1 MAGKASIPGKGN
13 VQEYTKEKR
22 DNLRETRSGCS
33 SPALLIAMS
42 SAPIFTLRVPEV
54 FQSMETSQKGLSAVE
69 ANSRQSLYGKNVL
82 SEQLQQP
89 EWQKFLRQVRH
100 PFILLMVLAIVLS
113 LWQRDWTLALIILL
127 LSITN
132 SAFSYWREHRA
143 EQAIEKLRHLLPSYA
158 HLIREGA
165 DVHIP
170 ASDVVP
176 GDLLILAE
184 GDNIPADA
192 RVVEEYGLRVNN
204 ASLTGEAVAARK
216 TAEASILSGLSDM
229 ERPNLIFAGT
239 SIASGT
245 GKAIVYATG
254 MLTQFGRIAQLTQT
268 VHEEPSMF
276 QKELGRLNRRL
287 TLIAVLIG
295 GFTWILATFE
305 PRISQHFPN
314 ALLLALGTIV
324 AVTPEGLPAT
334 LTLSLAMAV
343 QRLTSRGVLAKR
355 LNVVETLGNVSV
367 ICTDKSGTLTQ
378 NQMTVREVWVAH
390 HKIKVTG
397 AGYEPKGQYFPSP
410 VGTSYE
416 ADLKRLLTAALSCNN
431 ARINPPSPEHQ
442 TWTSLGD
449 QTEAAL
455 KVAALK
461 YNLDELSIAASF
473 PRIHEI
479 PFDARRKCMTTI
491 HREADGEVAF
501 VKGAPREVLQLC
513 SHILVNGESQT
524 INETI
529 QNEIMTA
536 NDEYSRHA
544 LRVLGIASRELPP
557 RLGPYTTDLV
567 EQDLTF
573 LGLMAMMDPPRPE
586 VERAIQTCRQAGIRI
601 VMITGDYGLTAESLA
616 RRVGLVSTPNP
627 IILTGAELDGVDDLA
642 LQKLLEK
649 EVIFARMA
657 PDHKLRLV
665 SAYQACGEVVAVTGD
680 GVNDAPALRKADVG
694 IAMGIIGTD
703 VAKEAAD
710 IILTNDNFGSIAS
723 AIEEGR
729 AIYDNIRKFITY
741 IFSSNVSE
749 VLPFLLTSAL
759 GIPPALVVRQIL
771 AIDMGTDILPAL
783 ALGSEKPE
791 PDIMKYPPRRSR
803 PLIDKGL
810 LTRAFLWLGLLEAGL
825 CYLGYLSIYLFSGNA
840 VLLNQPLLNT
850 IHWPQ
855 LLFIPGNVNIVA
867 RTVFFASVVL
877 VQIGNAFACRTS
889 KAHNTQMGWGSN
901 KILLLGI
908 ALSLVMIGMMV
919 YIPFLAKAFDNQA
932 FPVILWPFLAL
943 FALVLYT
950 LEWFRKAII
959 RSREKKGSR

>member
-1 MAGKASIPGKGN
+1 
-13 VQEYTKEKR
+13 
-22 DNLRETRSGCS
+22 
-33 SPALLIAMS
+33 MS

-54 FQSMETSQKGLSAVE
+54 FQSMETSQKGLSPVE
-69 ANSRQSLYGKNVL
+69 VESRQSLYGENVL
-82 SEQLQQP
+82 SEQLQPP
-89 EWQKFLRQVRH
+89 EWQKYLRQVRH
-100 PFILLMVLAIVLS
+100 PFILLMFLATVIS

-127 LSITN
+127 LSIAN

-158 HLIREGA
+158 HVIRDGT
-165 DVHIP
+165 DMHIP
-170 ASDVVP
+170 ASGVVP

-192 RVVEEYGLRVNN
+192 RVVEEFGLRVNN
-204 ASLTGEAVAARK
+204 ASLTGESVAARK
-216 TAEASILSGLSDM
+216 TAEASILPSLSDL

-245 GKAIVYATG
+245 GSAIVFATG

-276 QKELGRLNRRL
+276 QKELGHLSRRL
-287 TLIAVLIG
+287 TLIAIVIG
-295 GFTWILATFE
+295 GITWALASFE
-305 PRISQHFPN
+305 PNISQHFPN

-355 LNVVETLGNVSV
+355 LDVVERLGNVSV

-378 NQMTVREVWVAH
+378 NQMTVREVWVLN
-390 HKIKVTG
+390 HKVQVTG
-397 AGYEPKGQYFPSP
+397 TGYNPKGQYIPSP
-410 VGTSYE
+410 VDTPYE
-416 ADLKRLLTAALSCNN
+416 NDLISLLKAALSCNN
-431 ARINPPSPEHQ
+431 SRINPPSPGHP
-442 TWTSLGD
+442 TWSSLGD

-461 YNLDELSIAASF
+461 YNLDERAIAILL

-479 PFDARRKCMTTI
+479 PFDARRKRMTTI
-491 HREADGEVAF
+491 HRDVDREVAF

-513 SHILVNGESQT
+513 SRILVNGESQPISEEIRT
-524 INETI
+524 
-529 QNEIMTA
+529 EIMAA
-536 NDEYSRHA
+536 NDEYSRRA
-544 LRVLGIASRELPP
+544 LRVLGIARRDLPQ
-557 RLGPYTTDLV
+557 RSGAYTSEAV

-586 VERAIQTCRQAGIRI
+586 VEHAIQICRQASIRL

-616 RRVGLVSTPNP
+616 RRVGMVSTPNP
-627 IILTGAELDGVDDLA
+627 TIVTGAELDAMDDLT
-642 LQKLLEK
+642 LQQLLDK
-649 EVIFARMA
+649 EIIFARMA

-710 IILTNDNFGSIAS
+710 IILTDDNFASIVS

-759 GIPPALVVRQIL
+759 GIPPALVIRQIL

-791 PDIMKYPPRRSR
+791 PNIMQYPPRRSQ
-803 PLIDKGL
+803 PLLDKGL
-810 LTRAFLWLGLLEAGL
+810 ITRAFLWLGLLEAGL
-825 CYLGYLSIYLFSGNA
+825 CYLAFLSIYLFSGNSD
-840 VLLNQPLLNT
+840 LLNQPLLNT
-850 IHWPQ
+850 ISWPQ
-855 LLFIPGNVNIVA
+855 LLVIPGDVNVVA
-867 RTVFFASVVL
+867 RTVFLAGVVL

-901 KILLLGI
+901 KVLLFGI
-908 ALSLVMIGMMV
+908 ALSLIMITGMV
-919 YIPFLAKAFDNQA
+919 YIPFLAKIFDNQT
-932 FPVILWPFLAL
+932 FPVILWPILAF
-943 FALVLYT
+943 FALILYT
-950 LEWFRKAII
+950 LEWFRKAIL
-959 RSREKKGSR
+959 RSRERIRASRQSDSR

>member
-1 MAGKASIPGKGN
+1 
-13 VQEYTKEKR
+13 
-22 DNLRETRSGCS
+22 
-33 SPALLIAMS
+33 MS
-42 SAPIFTLRVPEV
+42 SAPIFTLRVPDV
-54 FQSMETSQKGLSAVE
+54 FQVMETSPKGLSTEE
-69 ANSRQSLYGKNVL
+69 AQSRQSLYGENVL
-82 SEQLQQP
+82 SEERQP
-89 EWQKFLRQVRH
+89 PGWQKFLRQTRH
-100 PFILLMVLAIVLS
+100 PFILLMLLAAVIS
-113 LWQRDWTLALIILL
+113 LWQRDWTLALIIFL

-158 HLIREGA
+158 HVVRDSA
-165 DVHIP
+165 DLHIP

-216 TAEASILSGLSDM
+216 TAEASILPSLSDL

-245 GKAIVYATG
+245 GRAIVYATG
-254 MLTQFGRIAQLTQT
+254 MLTQFGRIAQLTQS
-268 VHEEPSMF
+268 VHEEPSTF
-276 QKELGRLNRRL
+276 QKELGHLNLRLSV
-287 TLIAVLIG
+287 IAIIVGVI
-295 GFTWILATFE
+295 TWALATFE
-305 PRISQHFPN
+305 PHISRQFPN

-324 AVTPEGLPAT
+324 AVIPEGLPAT

-367 ICTDKSGTLTQ
+367 LCTDKSGTLTQ

-390 HKIKVTG
+390 HRVNVTG
-397 AGYEPKGQYFPSP
+397 SGYDPKGQYIPSP
-410 VGTSYE
+410 DGTSYE
-416 ADLKRLLTAALSCNN
+416 KDLISLLEAAISCNN
-431 ARINPPSPEHQ
+431 ARINPPDPEHHS
-442 TWTSLGD
+442 WTSLGD

-461 YNLDELSIAASF
+461 YNLNEQAIAVSL

-491 HREADGEVAF
+491 HREPDKEIAF
-501 VKGAPREVLQLC
+501 VKGAPREVLLLC
-513 SHILVNGESQT
+513 SHILVNGESQPIT
-524 INETI
+524 AST
-529 QNEIMTA
+529 QNEIMSA
-536 NDEYSRHA
+536 NDDFSRHA
-544 LRVLGIASRELPP
+544 LRVLGFARRDLSPRSRA
-557 RLGPYTTDLV
+557 YTSEVV
-567 EQDLTF
+567 EHDLTF

-586 VERAIQTCRQAGIRI
+586 VEQAIQTCRQAGIRI

-616 RRVGLVSTPNP
+616 RRVGLISSPSPTIV
-627 IILTGAELDGVDDLA
+627 TGAELDAMDDLA
-642 LQKLLEK
+642 LQRILDK
-649 EVIFARMA
+649 EIIFARMA

-665 SAYQACGEVVAVTGD
+665 SAYQSSGEIVAVTGD
-680 GVNDAPALRKADVG
+680 GVNDTPALRKADVG
-694 IAMGIIGTD
+694 IVMGIIGTD

-749 VLPFLLTSAL
+749 VFPFLLTSAL

-791 PDIMKYPPRRSR
+791 PDIMKYPPRHSR
-803 PLIDKGL
+803 PLLDKGL

-825 CYLGYLSIYLFSGNA
+825 CYLGFLSIYLFSGNA
-840 VLLNQPLLNT
+840 GLLNQPFLNT
-850 IHWPQ
+850 ITWPR
-855 LLFIPGNVNIVA
+855 LLGITGDVNMVA
-867 RTVFFASVVL
+867 RTVFLAGVVL
-877 VQIGNAFACRTS
+877 TQIGNAFACRTS
-889 KAHNTQMGWGSN
+889 KARNSQMGWGSN
-901 KILLLGI
+901 KVLLFGI
-908 ALSLVMIGMMV
+908 ALSLLMIFGIV
-919 YIPFLAKAFDNQA
+919 YIPFMEKAFDNQT
-932 FPVILWPFLAL
+932 FPVIIWPFLAC
-943 FALVLYT
+943 FALLLYI

-959 RSREKKGSR
+959 RSRERIRASRHSSIR

>member
-1 MAGKASIPGKGN
+1 
-13 VQEYTKEKR
+13 
-22 DNLRETRSGCS
+22 
-33 SPALLIAMS
+33 MS
-42 SAPIFTLRVPEV
+42 SAPIYSLRVPEV
-54 FQSMETSQKGLSAVE
+54 FQSMETSQKGLTTVE
-69 ANSRQSLYGKNVL
+69 AESRQSLYGENVL
-82 SEQLQQP
+82 SEQP
-89 EWQKFLRQVRH
+89 RPAEWQIFLRQVRH
-100 PFILLMVLAIVLS
+100 PFTLLMLLAAILS

-127 LSITN
+127 LSIAN

-143 EQAIEKLRHLLPSYA
+143 EQAIVKLRHLLPSYA
-158 HLIREGA
+158 HILRDGTDI
-165 DVHIP
+165 HIP
-170 ASDVVP
+170 ASNVVP
-176 GDLLILAE
+176 GDLLILSE

-192 RVVEEYGLRVNN
+192 RVIEEFGLRVNN

-216 TAEASILSGLSDM
+216 TSEASILPSLSDL

-239 SIASGT
+239 SVASGT
-245 GKAIVYATG
+245 GRAIVYATG

-276 QKELGRLNRRL
+276 QKELGHLSRRL
-287 TLIAVLIG
+287 TLIAVIIG
-295 GFTWILATFE
+295 GIAWVLATFE
-305 PRISQHFPN
+305 PHISQQFPN

-355 LNVVETLGNVSV
+355 LNVVERLGNVSV

-378 NQMTVREVWVAH
+378 NQMTVREVWVANH
-390 HKIKVTG
+390 RLRVTG
-397 AGYEPKGQYFPSP
+397 TGYDPKGQYIPSP
-410 VGTSYE
+410 ANTPFEKDLQSLLE
-416 ADLKRLLTAALSCNN
+416 AASCCNN
-431 ARINPPSPEHQ
+431 ARINPPGSGHPN
-442 TWTSLGD
+442 WTSLGD

-455 KVAALK
+455 KVAGLK
-461 YNLDELSIAASF
+461 YNIDEYTLSVF
-473 PRIHEI
+473 LPRVHEI
-479 PFDARRKCMTTI
+479 PFDARRKRMTTI
-491 HREADGEVAF
+491 HRDVNREVAF
-501 VKGAPREVLQLC
+501 VKGAPREILQLC
-513 SHILVNGESQT
+513 SHILVDGESRPIKEAT
-524 INETI
+524 RT
-529 QNEIMTA
+529 EIISA

-544 LRVLGIASRELPP
+544 LRVLGIARRDLPP
-557 RLGPYTTDLV
+557 RSGPYTSEAV

-586 VERAIQTCRQAGIRI
+586 VEQAIQTCRQAGIRI

-616 RRVGLVSTPNP
+616 RRVGMIVTPNP
-627 IILTGAELDGVDDLA
+627 TILTGAELDVMDDLQ
-642 LQKLLEK
+642 LQQLLEK

-710 IILTNDNFGSIAS
+710 IILTNDNFGSIAA

-791 PDIMKYPPRRSR
+791 PDIMKYPPRRAR
-803 PLIDKGL
+803 PLLDKGL

-825 CYLGYLSIYLFSGNA
+825 CYLGFLSTYLFSGNA
-840 VLLNQPLLNT
+840 NLLSQPFLNT
-850 IHWPQ
+850 IKWPQ
-855 LLFIPGNVNIVA
+855 VLVIPGDVNVVA
-867 RTVFFASVVL
+867 RTVFLAGVVL

-889 KAHNTQMGWGSN
+889 KARNTQMGWGSN
-901 KILLLGI
+901 KVLLVGI
-908 ALSLVMIGMMV
+908 ALALLMIAGMI
-919 YIPFLAKAFDNQA
+919 YIPFLADAFGNQV
-932 FPVILWPFLAL
+932 FPVSLWPVLAF
-943 FALVLYT
+943 FALILYT
-950 LEWFRKAII
+950 LEWFRKAIA
-959 RSREKKGSR
+959 RSRERTRGKHLSDSH